1 MSVAIVTDSAAAIPA
16 DLAAAHAVSVVPMW
30 IHADGRTVAEG
41 ERPLGELLGDDR
53 VTTSAPAPG
62 DYEQAVR
69 DRLGA
74 GADGAVVLTI
84 TSEMSASYESAT
96 VAARDV
102 AGAVGREVAVVDTG
116 TAAGGQALVVLAA
129 ARAAEAG
136 GSVDDVATAARA
148 VAGNVRLLGMVP
160 HLEHLV
166 RSGRVPGIAGWAGR
180 ALGINPL
187 FELRDG
193 KVKKMRPAIGSEAA
207 VDRMVARFRR
217 SRVDGGR
224 AHVAA
229 LHAVAPEEA
238 AALLEQVA
246 AESDVAEGFVSEFGP
261 VMVVHTGPGLLGLA
275 WWWETADG

>member
-1 MSVAIVTDSAAAIPA
+1 MTVAIVTDSAAAIPT
-16 DLAAAHAVSVVPMW
+16 DLAAQHAVSVVPMW

-41 ERPLGELLGDDR
+41 ERPLGELLGDER
-53 VTTSAPAPG
+53 VTTSAPTPG
-62 DYEQAVR
+62 DFEAAVYA
-69 DRLGA
+69 RLDA
-74 GADGAVVLTI
+74 GATGAVVLTI
-84 TSEMSASYESAT
+84 TSEMSASFESAT

-102 AGAVGREVAVVDTG
+102 GDRSGARVAVVDST

-129 ARAAEAG
+129 AGAAEAG
-136 GSVDDVATAARA
+136 ASVDEVADAARA
-148 VAGNVRLLGMVP
+148 VAAHVRLLGMVP
-160 HLEHLV
+160 RLEHLV

-193 KVKKMRPAIGSEAA
+193 RVRKMRPAIGSEAA

-217 SRVDGGR
+217 SRVDGAR

-229 LHAVAPEEA
+229 LHAVAPDEA
-238 AALLEQVA
+238 AALLEQVV
-246 AESDVAEGFVSEFGP
+246 AEADVVEGFVSEFGP

-275 WWWETADG
+275 WWWETA

>member
-1 MSVAIVTDSAAAIPA
+1 MTVAIVTDSAAALPA
-16 DLAAAHAVSVVPMW
+16 DLVAQHAVSVVPMW
-30 IHADGRTVAEG
+30 IHADGKMLAEG
-41 ERPLGELLGDDR
+41 ERPLGELLGDER

-62 DYEQAVR
+62 DFERVVR
-69 DRLGA
+69 ARLDA
-74 GADGAVVLTI
+74 GAEGALVLTI
-84 TSEMSASYESAT
+84 TSEMSASHESAT
-96 VAARDV
+96 VAARDLE
-102 AGAVGREVAVVDTG
+102 AGSGRAVAVVDTG

-129 ARAAEAG
+129 ARAAAAG
-136 GSVDDVATAARA
+136 GSVGAVAATAREVAAR
-148 VAGNVRLLGMVP
+148 VRLLGMVP

-217 SRVDGGR
+217 SQVPGAR
-224 AHVAA
+224 AHVSA
-229 LHAVAPEEA
+229 LHAVAPDEA
-238 AALLEQVA
+238 AALLEQVTGEA
-246 AESDVAEGFVSEFGP
+246 NVVEGFVSEFGP

-275 WWWETADG
+275 WWWEPAER